1 MMILQLHLV
10 PHLPMILMKVFKQD
24 VKSILV
30 ALRNLKKVK
39 ELAKHLIEDVSKN
52 LRIVSVIQV
61 YFA

>member
-1 MMILQLHLV
+1 MLA
-10 PHLPMILMKVFKQD
+10 PMILMKVFKQD

-61 YFA
+61 YSA